1 MLLCLLGSQREAEQ
15 HKQTDST
22 DSFDCQRISGCLFF
36 EAARQQR
43 KLHAA
48 VAVQSLE
55 GELALFTLLN
65 SLNIKSDEL
74 ISLVEVRVVE
84 PLVNPVG
91 PLDDEV
97 GRLEECETR
106 CPPFFFLPPPVLSM
120 DGLSL
125 SSAAAALVARRHAT
139 QRHKHAFQSPLK
151 KAQVCSGWVRD
162 RLMRSE
168 LSLSCK
174 PTCSVAH

>member
-1 MLLCLLGSQREAEQ
+1 MCCFFVCLEASVKQSSTNRPTRLTHSTAKEHPGVSFLKQR
-15 HKQTDST
+15 S
-22 DSFDCQRISGCLFF
+22 S
-36 EAARQQR
+36 

-48 VAVQSLE
+48 VAVLSLE